1 MSQHFEIVFS
11 VFLRDD
17 TPADVLAE
25 LQWHLGLS
33 TEQPEHLAIDYGEP
47 LLRPSAPSY
56 LPGGE
61 SVKLERQHRY
71 TSPSGEH
78 YAWGLYA
85 RLFWLDDQWA
95 DVWWQVAEW
104 LAPWVED
111 EGYAGSYR
119 EEYEDTPVILLIR
132 NGEAHLREFK
142 REEH

>member
-17 TPADVLAE
+17 IPADMLAE
-25 LQWHLGLS
+25 LRWHLGLS
-33 TEQPEHLAIDYGEP
+33 TGQPEQLAIDYGEP
-47 LLRPSAPSY
+47 TLRPNTPSY

-61 SVKLERQHRY
+61 SVQLERQHRG

-104 LAPWVED
+104 LAPWAED
-111 EGYAGSYR
+111 EGYAGFYR
-119 EEYEDTPVILLIR
+119 EEFEDTPAILLIR
-132 NGEAHLREFK
+132 NGEVHLHRLK
-142 REEH
+142 REEQ